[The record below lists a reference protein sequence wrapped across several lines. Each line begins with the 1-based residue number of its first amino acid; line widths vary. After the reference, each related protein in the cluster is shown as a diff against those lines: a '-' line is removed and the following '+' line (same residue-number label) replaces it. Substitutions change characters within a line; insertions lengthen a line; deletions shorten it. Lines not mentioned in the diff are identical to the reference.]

1 MATQPK
7 GTTLGAYLRELRI
20 EKGLSLKELADSCN
34 VDLSLFSKIEHG
46 ERSLSLDMIPAL
58 AATLNTDFKTLQID
72 LMAMRLADDFG
83 KEEYASGAFRKAL
96 KKISLPESK

>member
-7 GTTLGAYLRELRI
+7 GTTLGAYLRELRT
-20 EKGLSLKELADSCN
+20 EKGLSLKELAEACN

-58 AATLNTDFKTLQID
+58 ATALDIDFKTLQID
-72 LMAMRLADDFG
+72 LMAMRLAEDFG
-83 KEEYASGAFRKAL
+83 KEEYATGAFRKAL
-96 KKISLPESK
+96 KNISLPLSK